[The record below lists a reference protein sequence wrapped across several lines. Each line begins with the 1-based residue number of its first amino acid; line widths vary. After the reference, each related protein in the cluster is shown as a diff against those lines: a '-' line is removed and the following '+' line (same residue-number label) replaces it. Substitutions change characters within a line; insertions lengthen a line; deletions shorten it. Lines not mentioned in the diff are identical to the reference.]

1 MRILASTTLHG
12 WSAGSWYLLRML
24 GGLAA
29 RDHPV
34 RLLVPEGTTAERAR
48 AGGLA
53 VVHEPDLRSVPL
65 IGVRP
70 VLAGLRRLYSD
81 SEPDLLLVHGGPDHA
96 WWGWLAG
103 PAPRPVPVVRLRAH
117 DPRPPSAHPLSRWL
131 HHARTDLVVVA
142 NEPQRRGY
150 VDRFR
155 LTPGRVLRVPPG
167 FDPAEAAVPPGTREL
182 VRRQLGVP
190 EGIPLVA
197 SIARFAP
204 QKDHSTFL
212 AAAARLAAAL
222 PEVHFLVAGYAA
234 EYDADHIRGLAARH
248 PALTGRWHLF
258 DQRLDDGT
266 ALVAAAD
273 IGVVHSRSSEAIC
286 RVAFEYL
293 AAGVPVVATTVGG
306 LPETIVEWQSG
317 LLVPPGDPEA
327 LAGALLRLLRVPG
340 LARRLAA
347 GGRARLAEHFDPAAA
362 IERFET
368 ALLRVAR
375 GAEVR

>member
-48 AGGLA
+48 AAGLA
-53 VVHEPDLRSVPL
+53 VVTGPDLRSVPL
-65 IGVRP
+65 SGVGR
-70 VLAGLRRLYSD
+70 VRTGLRRLYSD
-81 SEPDLLLVHGGPDHA
+81 SGPDLLLVHGGPDHA
-96 WWGWLAG
+96 WWGWLVG
-103 PAPRPVPVVRLRAH
+103 PAPRSVPLVRLRAH
-117 DPRPPSAHPLSRWL
+117 DPRPPARHPLSRWL

-150 VDRFR
+150 VDGLR
-155 LTPGRVLRVPPG
+155 LPPGRVVRVPPG
-167 FDPAEAAVPPGTREL
+167 FDPAEAAVPPGTRE
-182 VRRQLGVP
+182 RMRHRLGVP
-190 EGIPLVA
+190 DGAPLIA

-204 QKDHSTFL
+204 QKDHPTFL

-234 EYDADHIRGLAARH
+234 ERNADHIRGLAARH
-248 PALTGRWHLF
+248 PVLAGRWHLF
-258 DQRLDDGT
+258 DQRLDEGT

-273 IGVVHSRSSEAIC
+273 LGVVHSRSSEAIC

-306 LPETIVEWQSG
+306 LPETIVEWHSG

-327 LAGALLRLLRVPG
+327 LAGALLRLLRAPG
-340 LARRLAA
+340 LVRRLAE
-347 GGRARLAEHFDPAAA
+347 GGRARLAGHFDPLNAV
-362 IERFET
+362 ISFET
-368 ALLRVAR
+368 ALLRAAR
-375 GAEVR
+375 RVEVR